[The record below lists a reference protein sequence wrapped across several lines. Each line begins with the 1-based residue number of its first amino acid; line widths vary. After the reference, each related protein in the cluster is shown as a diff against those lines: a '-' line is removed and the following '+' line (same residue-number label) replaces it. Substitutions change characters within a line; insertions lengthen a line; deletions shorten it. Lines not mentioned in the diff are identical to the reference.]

1 MTTLDYARKKVFGP
15 LGIRSTPAYTEV
27 VAWGRIDIESP
38 QMEAIDNAEFAWAV
52 TEDGFS
58 NGCCM
63 LKLKPEDMVKI
74 GRLYLDRGQWDGRQ
88 VLPAEWV
95 QQATTPSETR
105 SDYGLFWWLKT
116 LGEHRAFV
124 AEGRGGQVI
133 AVVPETHM
141 VITVSTTPTEGI
153 ELNADDVI
161 NMINTVITPAPR

>member
-1 MTTLDYARKKVFGP
+1 MTTLDYARKKLFGP

-74 GRLYLDRGQWDGRQ
+74 GRLYLDRGQWDGRPSGCNRPLHR
-88 VLPAEWV
+88 VRLA
-95 QQATTPSETR
+95 ATTGCS
-105 SDYGLFWWLKT
+105 
-116 LGEHRAFV
+116 
-124 AEGRGGQVI
+124 GG
-133 AVVPETHM
+133 
-141 VITVSTTPTEGI
+141 
-153 ELNADDVI
+153 
-161 NMINTVITPAPR
+161 